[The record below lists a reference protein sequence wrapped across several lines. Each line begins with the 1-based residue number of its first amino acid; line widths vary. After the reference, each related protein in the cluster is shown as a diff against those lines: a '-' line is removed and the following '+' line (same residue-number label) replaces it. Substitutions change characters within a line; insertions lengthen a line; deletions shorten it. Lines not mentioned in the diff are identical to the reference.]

1 MNEPLKSALKRRRL
15 SGPPSSWPKVAV
27 MFARQLQMLLHRTVR
42 IGLNISNNTSSMAE
56 VKNEVDQPLAIGEL
70 KERTGLSLKHVVETL
85 RR

>member
-1 MNEPLKSALKRRRL
+1 MKRRRL
-15 SGPPSSWPKVAV
+15 SGLPSSWPKMAV
-27 MFARQLQMLLHRTVR
+27 MFARQLQMLLQRTVR
-42 IGLNISNNTSSMAE
+42 IGLNISNNNTSSMDE